1 MKMIEI
7 KTPVLMIN
15 FKAYEESLGDNA
27 LKIAKICEKI
37 SIKENVSIVICPQF
51 TDIQMIAKK
60 VKIPVFAQHIDPIEP
75 GAFTGHISALSI
87 KKAGASGTLLNHS
100 EKKMNFDDIMKCI
113 EIAKRYELI
122 TVCCEKDETRAKS
135 ISQLNPN
142 FIAIEPP
149 ELIGGDVS
157 VSKAK
162 PEVIINGVKA
172 CGKIPVLVGA
182 GIKNKEDVE
191 KAIEL
196 GANGVL
202 LASGVVKAEDK
213 KKAILELVSGMKN
226 ACKS

>member
-1 MKMIEI
+1 MIEL
-7 KTPVLMIN
+7 KTPILMIN
-15 FKAYEESLGDNA
+15 FKAYEESLGENA
-27 LKIAKICEKI
+27 LKIAKICERI

-60 VKIPVFAQHIDPIEP
+60 VRIPIFAQHIDPIEP

-87 KKAGASGTLLNHS
+87 KRVGATGTLLNHS
-100 EKKMNFDDIMKCI
+100 EKRMNLDEIMKCI
-113 EIAKRYELI
+113 EIARKYELI
-122 TVCCEKDETRAKS
+122 TVCCEKDEIRAKG

-149 ELIGGDVS
+149 ELIGGNIS

-162 PEVIINGVKA
+162 PEVIINGIRA

-182 GIKNKEDVE
+182 GIKNREDVE

-196 GANGVL
+196 GASGVL
-202 LASGVVKAEDK
+202 LASGVVKAENK
-213 KKAILELVSGMKN
+213 KKTILELVSGMKN
-226 ACKS
+226 AHKS